1 MVFFKSFIQGKK
13 LVAVLLP
20 PTNVLWISAAGTEF
34 NSHELNCYG

>member
-1 MVFFKSFIQGKK
+1 MVLFKSSIQCKV
-13 LVAVLLP
+13 LVAVILP